1 MGDGFTISRHTSR
14 MAPTDFLERM
24 QHDQYKRHE
33 KNYINGLKKEAKDAR
48 GHISYEGSKFKT
60 ERGKKAAPQA
70 PPTQKVAEPVWR
82 SPSTPL
88 YTHTRAHTHV
98 VPFSDDVSVCV
109 CVFVVGLQKMVSHD
123 RNKYREKNKYLDQ
136 WGPLGW

>member
-70 PPTQKVAEPVWR
+70 PPTQKVAEP
-82 SPSTPL
+82 
-88 YTHTRAHTHV
+88 
-98 VPFSDDVSVCV
+98 
-109 CVFVVGLQKMVSHD
+109 KMVSHD